1 MCTTRG
7 LFEPQ
12 SPPDVKEKRSAYMAN
27 KIDELTDQAADV
39 AASIIAAPFKFTGEV
54 LGKLFWWV

>member
-1 MCTTRG
+1 
-7 LFEPQ
+7 
-12 SPPDVKEKRSAYMAN
+12 MAN

-39 AASIIAAPFKFTGEV
+39 AASIITAPFKFTGEV

>member
-1 MCTTRG
+1 
-7 LFEPQ
+7 
-12 SPPDVKEKRSAYMAN
+12 MAN

-39 AASIIAAPFKFTGEV
+39 AASIIAAPFKFTGEM

>member
-1 MCTTRG
+1 
-7 LFEPQ
+7 
-12 SPPDVKEKRSAYMAN
+12 MAN

-39 AASIIAAPFKFTGEV
+39 AASIIAAPFKFAGEV